1 MALKIPGTN
10 ITIKAPDPVIKGTGD
25 RRESGTGGGRDLST
39 IKDRAVTKGEATGGA
54 YVYKGK
60 GRANKGEYRVNLSS
74 AVRAE
79 AEALGVDLPS
89 RGYRGN
95 RSSVTADAQ
104 RFNAALEAA
113 RSEQAEADAA
123 ATDDATTDT
132 TGTTDAFDID
142 VGDGQTVEAA
152 NPADF
157 NINAEMTD
165 PIEADNT
172 ASTFDQVVTGPGDA
186 ADDSSTNT
194 LMTGTFDDD
203 YVAGTEA
210 VASALSEGV
219 GAADAIEG
227 TSIDTGQTSAISG
240 IVDQALALDNSTG
253 AAEDEAIG
261 DYTSGTRGTIMT
273 SPQGL
278 LTDESDVFSAANLE
292 DDPFLRPNRSLG
304 GGLLY

>member
-39 IKDRAVTKGEATGGA
+39 IKDRSRAAGEATGGA

-123 ATDDATTDT
+123 AAEEAATTD
-132 TGTTDAFDID
+132 TTDAFDID

-152 NPADF
+152 DPADF
-157 NINAEMTD
+157 NINAEAVD

-172 ASTFDQVVTGPGDA
+172 ASTFDQVVAGPGDA
-186 ADDSSTNT
+186 ADNSATNT

-219 GAADAIEG
+219 GAADAVQG